1 MSILI
6 ALFIMAI
13 LYALVGLLF
22 FVFLVYY
29 VLFLGVLVLIQYI
42 VFSIAG
48 KATGQKFEVVL
59 SAPMFIFETVILI
72 ALLAGYT
79 VLPADPIR
87 IDAAECSYIVEGR
100 YTPDQPAEP
109 KFIHPQ
115 AVELAVR
122 ALDGISLN
130 HTLPT
135 TIRYGYPNL
144 KGDEGGV
151 LYYFFDA
158 DGQLLQKLSF
168 HDNLV
173 GVSNTLD
180 GKLRWYNTKE
190 PIALYEL
197 FGDAY
202 DTERELSVKE
212 KYGDAVQAL
221 EESFEVQNG
230 SYTFTMPDF
239 GGASVNLTLYGS
251 QEVFYST
258 VIRSSGYEMKRDVK
272 NDTIYYLTEHT
283 EAADWQPGEIYSFTL
298 DDTTYRAVVCKVE
311 VNAYEF
317 QLELPLEE
325 AYRSNRDE
333 PKVNYID

>member
-1 MSILI
+1 MSLLI

-13 LYALVGLLF
+13 LYLLVGMLF

-42 VFSIAG
+42 VFAVAG
-48 KATGQKFEVVL
+48 KATGQKFEVEL
-59 SAPMFIFETVILI
+59 SAPMFILETVILI
-72 ALLAGYT
+72 ALLAGYS
-79 VLPADPIR
+79 VLPADPIH

-109 KFIHPQ
+109 KFSHPESV
-115 AVELAVR
+115 ALAVQ
-122 ALDGISLN
+122 ALDGLSLN

-144 KGDEGGV
+144 KGDEGGS

-168 HDNLV
+168 CDNLV

-190 PIALYEL
+190 AISLSEF

-212 KYGDAVQAL
+212 RYGGAVQAL
-221 EESFEVQNG
+221 EDSFVVQNG
-230 SYTFTMPDF
+230 SYTFTMQDF
-239 GGASVNLTLYGS
+239 ADAHVNLTLYGS
-251 QEVFYST
+251 EEVFYST
-258 VIRSSGYEMKRDVK
+258 VIRSTGYEMKRDVK
-272 NDTIYYLTEHT
+272 NDTIYYLSEHT
-283 EAADWQPGEIYSFTL
+283 EAADWQPSECYSFTL
-298 DDTTYRAVVCKVE
+298 DDTTYRGVTCKVE
-311 VNAYEF
+311 VNAYVF
-317 QLELPLEE
+317 KLELPLED

-333 PKVNYID
+333 PIVHYID